1 MPGVPLRNKT
11 QFHCALTA
19 RQSFVLYISPRL
31 LPLPLLANKTAL
43 RHKKT
48 LRGEGFFMA
57 HPAGF
62 ELTTF

>member
-11 QFHCALTA
+11 QF
-19 RQSFVLYISPRL
+19 PRL